1 MRGHAH
7 EAAVPEGLEVHRPA
21 RRRRYPR
28 SLGAAERPWPGA
40 LEARVLG
47 DDVATQRLLQDCLLP
62 YAGRTSRTRTHA
74 RTRTRTRTHT
84 SAQRACSRRAGA
96 AEKKR
101 ASGAESVAGR
111 TEVGAICQMQIVST
125 GTLVVRGLVD
135 VPAHRGWASSKPFAA
150 FHFYLGAVRPRAA
163 TSINLS

>member
-62 YAGRTSRTRTHA
+62 YAGRTSRTRTH
-74 RTRTRTRTHT
+74 T

-135 VPAHRGWASSKPFAA
+135 VPAHRGW
-150 FHFYLGAVRPRAA
+150 GRVQ
-163 TSINLS
+163 NLSRRFTFI